1 MRYSACATAAL
12 AAILILTTPARGEP
26 ECQFSGGLGPDAA
39 CTQSTDDDELTTP
52 WMWPGDD
59 GFGVGFG
66 GPGFGWR

>member
-12 AAILILTTPARGEP
+12 AAMLILTTPARGEP

-52 WMWPGDD
+52 WM
-59 GFGVGFG
+59 
-66 GPGFGWR
+66 